1 MIAPVDRSLLW
12 LPKVQRGDYELVQ
25 GPEQTG
31 EEFVWHQTC
40 EHFQSVH
47 IQTAA
52 AAIIIGAAWEL
63 NPKVV

>member
-1 MIAPVDRSLLW
+1 M
-12 LPKVQRGDYELVQ
+12 PKVQRGDYELVQ
-25 GPEQTG
+25 GPEQAG

-52 AAIIIGAAWEL
+52 AAVIIGAAWEL

>member
-1 MIAPVDRSLLW
+1 M
-12 LPKVQRGDYELVQ
+12 PKVQRRDYQLVQ
-25 GPEQTG
+25 GPEQAG
-31 EEFVWHQTC
+31 EESVSDQTC

-63 NPKVV
+63 NPKAV